1 MTLTARAYAKI
12 NLFLDVTG
20 KRSDGYHNLSTVMQ
34 SVGIYDEITLTTV
47 KEGIAVGCDKEELSG
62 EDNIVYKACKAFF
75 RLLGHSFGVLIN
87 IKKNI
92 PVAAGLGG
100 GSADAAAVLLLLNKL
115 CDNSFTIDQLMPLA
129 ASLGADV
136 PFFLV
141 GGTAMA
147 EGIGDVLTRKPSCE
161 FHYVI
166 IKEGEKQSTAKMYSL
181 LDKEEYEKSGNIN
194 SLLLALESG
203 DIKQISDNIF
213 NAFQNCWDMNRLKAP
228 FSTFNPSAVFLSG
241 SGPAVCA
248 LFPDSVTA
256 IDCEKALRNTGIN
269 AFYAKSMPFGIEIV

>member
-12 NLFLDVTG
+12 NLFLDITG

-34 SVGIYDEITLTTV
+34 SVGIYDEITLTAA
-47 KEGIAVGCDKEELSG
+47 KEGITVCCDKEELSG

-75 RLLGHSFGVLIN
+75 GILGRSFGVLIN

-100 GSADAAAVLLLLNKL
+100 GSADAAAVLLLLNRL
-115 CDNSFTIDQLMPLA
+115 CENPFTVDQLMPLA

-147 EGIGDVLTRKPSCE
+147 EGIGEVLTRKPSCE

-194 SLLLALESG
+194 SLLLALASG
-203 DIKQISDNIF
+203 DIKTIADNIF
-213 NAFQNCWDMNRLKAP
+213 NAFQNCWDMKRLKAP
-228 FSTFNPSAVFLSG
+228 FKPFGPSAVLLSG

-248 LFPDSVTA
+248 LFNDSDAA
-256 IDCEKALRNTGIN
+256 INCEKVLRSSGIN
-269 AFYAKSMPFGIEIV
+269 AFYAKSMPYGIEIV

>member
-34 SVGIYDEITLTTV
+34 SVGIYDEITLSTA
-47 KEGIAVGCDKEELSG
+47 KEGITVRCDKEELSG
-62 EDNIVYKACKAFF
+62 EDNIVYKACEAFF
-75 RLLGHSFGVLIN
+75 GLLGRSFGVIIN

-115 CDNSFTIDQLMPLA
+115 CEKPFTADQLMPLA

-161 FHYVI
+161 LNYVI
-166 IKEGEKQSTAKMYSL
+166 VKEGEKQSTAKMYSL
-181 LDKEEYEKSGNIN
+181 LDNAEYEKSGNIN
-194 SLLLALESG
+194 SLLLALASG
-203 DIKQISDNIF
+203 DIKQISYNIF
-213 NAFQNCWDMNRLKAP
+213 NAFENCWDMKRLKSP
-228 FSTFNPSAVFLSG
+228 FSSFNPSAVFLSG

-248 LFPDSVTA
+248 LFDDSSAAV
-256 IDCEKALRNTGIN
+256 DCEKALKNSGIN
-269 AFYAKSMPFGIEIV
+269 AFYAKSKPFGIEIV

>member
-20 KRSDGYHNLSTVMQ
+20 KRSDGYHNLSTIMQ

-47 KEGIAVGCDKEELSG
+47 KDGITVMCDKEELSG

-75 RLLGHSFGVLIN
+75 GILGCSFGVLIN
-87 IKKNI
+87 INKNI

-100 GSADAAAVLLLLNKL
+100 GSADAAAVLLLLNKM
-115 CDNSFTIDQLMPLA
+115 CKSPFTVDQLMPVA

-136 PFFLV
+136 PFFLI

-147 EGIGDVLTRKPSCE
+147 EGIGDILTRKPSCE
-161 FHYVI
+161 FNYVI
-166 IKEGEKQSTAKMYSL
+166 VKKGEKQSTAKMYSL
-181 LDKEEYEKSGNIN
+181 LDKAEYEKNGNIN
-194 SLLLALESG
+194 SLLLALKSG
-203 DIKQISDNIF
+203 DINGISNNIF
-213 NAFQNCWDMNRLKAP
+213 NAFENCWDMKNLKAP
-228 FSTFNPSAVFLSG
+228 FAQFSPSAVFLSG

-248 LFPDSVTA
+248 LFDDSSAA
-256 IDCEKALRNTGIN
+256 IDCEKALKTAGIN